1 MKYYKALF
9 FGSIGSIVETSDIQ
23 RKSFNQAFKQ
33 SGLNW
38 YWTKKKYKYL
48 LNKSGGEDRISKYAK
63 DKKININAK
72 KLRNLKTKI
81 FNNYLK
87 EKELKL
93 RPGVKNLIN
102 FCIKNK
108 IKIGFVSST
117 SLNNI
122 NSIFYCLKRSIK
134 KNYFNFIGNSKLV
147 KKNKPSPEIYIYAL
161 KKLKLNSKDCI
172 AIEDSQESLDSAVKA
187 KIKCVIFPGKFH
199 STKKFLRAY
208 GKVNKLSK
216 KIMKI

>member
-33 SGLNW
+33 FGLNW
-38 YWTKKKYKYL
+38 YWTQKKYKYL
-48 LNKSGGEDRISKYAK
+48 LNNYGGEDRILRYAK
-63 DKKININAK
+63 KKKININAK
-72 KLRNLKTKI
+72 KLRNIKTKI

-87 EKELKL
+87 KKELKL
-93 RPGVKNLIN
+93 RPGVINLLN

-108 IKIGFVSST
+108 IKVGLVSST

-122 NSIFYCLKRSIK
+122 NSIFYCLRSSIK

-147 KKNKPSPEIYIYAL
+147 KKINQVQKFIYML
-161 KKLKLNSKDCI
+161 
-172 AIEDSQESLDSAVKA
+172 
-187 KIKCVIFPGKFH
+187 
-199 STKKFLRAY
+199 
-208 GKVNKLSK
+208 
-216 KIMKI
+216 